1 MLRGAAQKEETTMR
15 MTIVNAIVASLLA
28 ATSMQIAAASERHHA
43 GKTDRAAADAR
54 FRNSN
59 AALAI
64 TAARIPQEGPRYTGG
79 ISAPAGR

>member
-1 MLRGAAQKEETTMR
+1 MH

-43 GKTDRAAADAR
+43 GKTDRAAANVG

-59 AALAI
+59 ASLA
-64 TAARIPQEGPRYTGG
+64 TSVARIPQEGPRYTGG